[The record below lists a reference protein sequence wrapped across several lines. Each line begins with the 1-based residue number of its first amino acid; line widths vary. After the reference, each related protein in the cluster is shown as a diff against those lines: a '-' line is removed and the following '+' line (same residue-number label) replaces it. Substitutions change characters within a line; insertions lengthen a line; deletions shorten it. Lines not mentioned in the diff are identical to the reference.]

1 MKRLWREPLL
11 PFAIIAGFLL
21 WLQPPAHDNDLVIE
35 LSPEISS
42 NLEADFKRQ
51 RRRPPTPSE
60 VTELEETWVEMEI
73 LSREARQLG
82 LDRNDPV
89 VRRRLAQAMRFYL
102 ENGLPPAPPS
112 EAEINAYIEAN
123 RDDLSLPRRR
133 RFAHLFFSHQSR
145 QAKAKE
151 DAESA
156 LKILEKDKDK
166 TPKTPQG
173 DVFIH
178 GRVIGPVDEKGLAK
192 RLGNPFAKALF
203 RLTEGPRWQGPL
215 ESNFG
220 FHLIRLLGDQEPGL
234 PKDDVLRAGVRR
246 QLEKSAK
253 NSAGTARLKALKSRY
268 RIER

>member
-21 WLQPPAHDNDLVIE
+21 WLQPTAHDNDLVIE

-156 LKILEKDKDK
+156 LKILKKIK
-166 TPKTPQG
+166 IRPKPLKVMSLFMARSAPSMKRG
-173 DVFIH
+173 WRSDS
-178 GRVIGPVDEKGLAK
+178 VIPLQKLCSASLKVPDG
-192 RLGNPFAKALF
+192 KALWN
-203 RLTEGPRWQGPL
+203 LT
-215 ESNFG
+215 
-220 FHLIRLLGDQEPGL
+220 
-234 PKDDVLRAGVRR
+234 
-246 QLEKSAK
+246 SAF
-253 NSAGTARLKALKSRY
+253 T
-268 RIER
+268 